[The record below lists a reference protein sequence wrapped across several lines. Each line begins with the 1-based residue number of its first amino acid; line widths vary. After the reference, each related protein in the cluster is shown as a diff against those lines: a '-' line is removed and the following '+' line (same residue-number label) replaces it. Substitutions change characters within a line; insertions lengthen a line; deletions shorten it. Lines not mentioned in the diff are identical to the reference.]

1 MMYADYYK
9 GSDKEQFL
17 AKVAQIASMLGVTAD
32 ELMAMF
38 YIESAVNPAAVNK
51 YTGATGLIQFMPAT
65 AKALGTTVD
74 ALRQMSGTDQ
84 LDYVYE
90 YLKIYRG
97 QLSNVYD
104 LYFAIFF
111 PLAIGKPDNWIL
123 QTNRLPASIIAKQN
137 AGYDLDNSG
146 SITVGEVKAAI
157 DKRLSRAEKKKP
169 VQVR

>member
-1 MMYADYYK
+1 MLYSDYYK
-9 GSDKEQFL
+9 GADKEQFL
-17 AKVAQIASMLGVTAD
+17 AKVAQIASLLGVTAD

-65 AKALGTTVD
+65 AKALGTTTD
-74 ALRQMSGTDQ
+74 ALRQMSGTEQ
-84 LDYVYE
+84 LDYVYA
-90 YLKIYRG
+90 YLKPHIG
-97 QLSNVYD
+97 KMDSVYD
-104 LYFAIFF
+104 IYFAIFF
-111 PLAIGKPDNWIL
+111 PMAMGKPDNWIL

-137 AGYDLDNSG
+137 TGYDLDNSG

-157 DKRLSRAEKKKP
+157 NKRLSVSEKKKP